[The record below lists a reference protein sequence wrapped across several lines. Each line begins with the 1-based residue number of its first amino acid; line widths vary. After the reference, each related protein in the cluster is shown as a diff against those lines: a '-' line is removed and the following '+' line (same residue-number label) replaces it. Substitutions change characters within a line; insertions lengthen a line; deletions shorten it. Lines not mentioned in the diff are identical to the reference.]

1 MTYQSKPFG
10 ESAIGSDSKLFVRA
24 RIRFTLLSLV
34 VALAVAGAF
43 SAYVYLNVTSDVT
56 DIGSQV
62 TKSGGIP
69 ADTDN
74 VQQQDNVQQFVS
86 GTTSSVLNSLAYAD
100 IALLLCVTV
109 ASYYASGL
117 LLRPIERANRAQR
130 AFATNASHEL
140 RTPLAIMRSDIE
152 RLARGAYKRPED
164 AREVALSNLEELS
177 RMERIIGTLLAL
189 VRLEGGMGKPRPL
202 HLDSLVREELEPFAK
217 LAREQDLELSY
228 EGDSE
233 LMIRAVPDIGSAVRN
248 LVQNS
253 FAHTSKGGTVQVTAR
268 PQGSY
273 ALIEIQDTGAGI
285 APDALPRVFE
295 PFYKGEKSA
304 GSGLGLALVKE
315 LVERSGGS
323 VGIESV
329 LGSGTRVEVR
339 LPLA

>member
-1 MTYQSKPFG
+1 MTYQSKPSG

-24 RIRFTLLSLV
+24 RIRFTLLSFV

-140 RTPLAIMRSDIE
+140 RTPLAIMRSDTE
-152 RLARGAYKRPED
+152 RLARSAYRRPED

-189 VRLEGGMGKPRPL
+189 VRLEGGMGNPRPL
-202 HLDSLVREELEPFAK
+202 NLDSLVREELEPFAK
-217 LAREQDLELSY
+217 LAREQGLKLSY
-228 EGDSE
+228 EGDPE

-248 LVQNS
+248 LIQNS
-253 FAHTSKGGTVQVTAR
+253 FAHTPKGGTVQVTAR
-268 PQGSY
+268 AQGAY
-273 ALIEIQDTGAGI
+273 ALIEIKDTGVGI

-315 LVERSGGS
+315 LVGRSDGS

-329 LGSGTRVEVR
+329 VGFGTRVEVR
-339 LPLA
+339 LPLV